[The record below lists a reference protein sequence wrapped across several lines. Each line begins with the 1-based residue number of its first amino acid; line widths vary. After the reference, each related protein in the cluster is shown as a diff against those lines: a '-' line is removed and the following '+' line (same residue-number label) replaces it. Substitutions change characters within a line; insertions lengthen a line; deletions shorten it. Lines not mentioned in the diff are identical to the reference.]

1 MFYNI
6 YFSNSKYVL
15 VRVFPHRLTYS
26 NINIAITNDP

>member
-15 VRVFPHRLTYS
+15 VRLTYS